1 METLNNI
8 QVTEQVIISLNGI
21 AKRLSSISALDKF
34 EDEFNSNDIKD
45 ELAGMAQNIEFV
57 VEKIEELS
65 KEIKKD

>member
-1 METLNNI
+1 MKNEIVNQLT
-8 QVTEQVIISLNGI
+8 ISLNGI

-57 VEKIEELS
+57 VEKIEELR
-65 KEIKKD
+65 KIDKD